1 MKGHCAVSSTGN
13 ADAHIASRYAGGY
26 LRKVLTPHACHD
38 RCPNTLLSQKRNQAL
53 SYPRRDI
60 GAIFRTWSTSKH
72 SEFRCAPLCAGDQIG
87 RFPETLQNP
96 VAGALIQRAQGTRN
110 DLGSHCRHPQPR
122 LHRQSEYSAASVRP
136 HIVKFP

>member
-96 VAGALIQRAQGTRN
+96 VAGALIQRAQGTSEHATIWDHIADIPSLDCTDSQN
-110 DLGSHCRHPQPR
+110 IR
-122 LHRQSEYSAASVRP
+122 LHRCDLIS
-136 HIVKFP
+136 